1 MSEIER
7 LIFIRLLLQVC
18 GNSHSVSQLTE
29 WLKSWHDK
37 GRKSDKKCKV
47 EEQCV
52 VENNEDRLYNTESD
66 MEDQEDDPCLE
77 SVLLVTGPVGVCTCP
92 D

>member
-1 MSEIER
+1 M
-7 LIFIRLLLQVC
+7 LLQVC
-18 GNSHSVSQLTE
+18 GNSHSVSQLAE

-37 GRKSDKKCKV
+37 GQKSDKKCQL

-52 VENNEDRLYNTESD
+52 VENDDDRLYNIESD
-66 MEDQEDDPCLE
+66 MEDQEDGPCLK
-77 SVLLVTGPVGVCTCP
+77 SVLLVTGPVGVSTCP